1 METVLVEG
9 RPGWIGSARTAEC
22 RGLLEILLNEASRQ
36 KAVASEIARLRA
48 DVVTYADFLQV
59 LPERLL
65 DTGHISYLTGI
76 SADCVQELL
85 DGAPPE
91 VEPTGKKELEAFQ
104 KELFR
109 RRLNFLWE
117 TRTKTTANGEQKYPV
132 RDIDAETGISY
143 QQVSNL
149 LKGDRGPNALHA
161 DRLEDFFDRVSQNRL
176 PKSRVPKGFCLRSD
190 GAALAAHLTQMVTV
204 ELPKLVLAVLAKEL
218 DTTSVALRVTGD
230 GSEIDML
237 TLLPVLTQLAAE
249 VRTQRNAQQ
258 D

>member
-1 METVLVEG
+1 M
-9 RPGWIGSARTAEC
+9 RTAEC

-48 DVVTYADFLQV
+48 DVEAYAAFLQV
-59 LPERLL
+59 SPERFL
-65 DTGHISYLTGI
+65 DAGYISYLTGI
-76 SADCVQELL
+76 SAADRVQELL
-85 DGAPPE
+85 DGTGAPPE

-104 KELFR
+104 KKLFR
-109 RRLNFLWE
+109 QRLNFLWE

-176 PKSRVPKGFCLRSD
+176 PKSRVPKGFCLRTE
-190 GAALAAHLTQMVTV
+190 GAALTAHLTQMVKV
-204 ELPKLVLAVLAKEL
+204 DLPKLALAVLAKEL
-218 DTTSVALRVTGD
+218 DTTSVALRSAGD
-230 GSEIDML
+230 DSDIDML
-237 TLLPVLTQLAAE
+237 ALLPVLTQLAAE
-249 VRTQRNAQQ
+249 VRSQRSAQQ